1 MVTLKN
7 KSLQIAS
14 SVPWMNMIGAFIY
27 FDTKRDQIKREIEE
41 GRKAVVY
48 FQYK

>member
-1 MVTLKN
+1 
-7 KSLQIAS
+7 
-14 SVPWMNMIGAFIY
+14 MIGAFIY